1 MMKRLVTYLSIASVV
16 CCITFSACSKKEDVD
31 PEEGKIDEMTGKAAD
46 AIVKKI
52 RTPINQARSAKEL
65 EDERVKAFDEALKDQ

>member
-1 MMKRLVTYLSIASVV
+1 M
-16 CCITFSACSKKEDVD
+16 E
-31 PEEGKIDEMTGKAAD
+31 PEKGKIDEMTGKAAD